1 MQSAMTRLIVAAA
14 VIAAFL
20 AIHAASVPTVSAQGP
35 EVCLNLPA
43 GEHQFTAASRERAG
57 EIVFRIEVGEG
68 GRVTEFFEPGGQ
80 PIGVAGFLQV
90 FTGPEAYDLPEGV
103 EIVDCAASAAADASG
118 DDAGGVTY
126 CTSLEAGTY
135 TETVSA
141 GGRSYEATINIGE
154 AGRLIDVTVL
164 GQTYGPQAA
173 IDLLAGFGA
182 ELPES
187 LAVAPC
193 EAAQPGKPKSGS
205 GGLLADGGASTLGYL
220 AVAMAALA
228 VGGAAVASR
237 RRIRVRD

>member
-1 MQSAMTRLIVAAA
+1 MQSAMTRFIVAAA

-20 AIHAASVPTVSAQGP
+20 AIHSAATPTVSAQGP

-57 EIVFRIEVGEG
+57 EIVFRVEVGEG
-68 GRVTEFFEPGGQ
+68 GRVTEFYEPGGQ
-80 PIGVAGFLQV
+80 PIGTGGFLQV

-103 EIVDCAASAAADASG
+103 EIVDCGASADGDAS

-126 CTSLEAGTY
+126 CTSLDAGTY

-154 AGRLIDVTVL
+154 GGRLIDVTVL
-164 GQTYGPQAA
+164 GQTYGAQAA

-187 LAVAPC
+187 LEVGPC
-193 EAAQPGKPKSGS
+193 EAAPVGKPKSGS
-205 GGLLADGGASTLGYL
+205 AGLVGDGGASALGYV
-220 AVAMAALA
+220 AVAIAALA

-237 RRIRVRD
+237 RRIGARD